1 MGHGRGTWAAWSLV
15 AMPRILAD
23 EYDGVDEIDGR
34 GEMRLALAQMDTRL
48 GDIEGICS
56 RVLDQAMI
64 AASHGA
70 HLMCVPV
77 PLTVGIAPTS
87 LIEYGNFQHAL
98 IVTLQALAEK
108 LDPLGIACLFPSI
121 VSFEGAPI
129 FEIFILRDGHVVP
142 ARSLIARE
150 RGPRSDEAWLP
161 PVFDIAGTRV
171 AISFDLARDMES
183 LPVGTD
189 IVIYFPAY
197 GYDDSNEETAAVASI
212 RDGFFVDS
220 VAKTGLWLACMAP
233 VGAYDGAVYT
243 GGSFVMDDA
252 EHVIAAAPCFEEG
265 LLISEISHG
274 TVPDAI
280 DPDLLPRWNREE
292 WLWESARL
300 YLRDVVARQAPGKVA
315 LLLSGDL
322 ATSLLATL
330 AVDAVGS
337 RNVIGVIIQHE
348 GALTPREECIEN
360 ERLRVAREAADNLR
374 IQVVECDPSSDC
386 RYEEL
391 RAALECE
398 GEVRRLGKVVSS
410 AQRED
415 FDTLLGV
422 ARRVDACCVSAL
434 TKTEYAL
441 CAPAALRDGLSQ
453 CVCAPFGDI
462 YLSNLEFIARW
473 RNRRSPAIPEALVS
487 LASVEKSLASIIGRA
502 VSSLTGD
509 VELEEKVASVLRSQ
523 APSKI
528 DEALRAHID
537 KGLDFEENPLVG
549 SSPQALRAL
558 MLLIQYGE
566 AARRK
571 LPAMPVLSAR
581 SLAERSW
588 PVSLGWSD
596 MGRDGEGLITVDMLV
611 QMEQARSSE
620 EGSSHRSQAREEIMG
635 MIGSLFGIT
644 PEQMA
649 HMQSEEGQRELRQ
662 GLGDIEAMLR
672 KMMESSQGAMG
683 LAGSDGANHSA
694 QARGAFPFAPGGAAP
709 FFSQN

>member
-1 MGHGRGTWAAWSLV
+1 M
-15 AMPRILAD
+15 D
-23 EYDGVDEIDGR
+23 EYDGMDEIDGR

-56 RVLDQAMI
+56 RVFDQAMI
-64 AASHGA
+64 ASSHGA

-87 LIEYGNFQHAL
+87 LIECGNFQHAL
-98 IVTLQALAEK
+98 IVALQALAEK
-108 LDPLGIACLFPSI
+108 LEPLGIACLFPSI

-171 AISFDLARDMES
+171 AVSFDLARDMES

-189 IVIYFPAY
+189 LVIYFPAY

-212 RDGFFVDS
+212 RDGFFVDT

-233 VGAYDGAVYT
+233 VGAFDSAVYT

-252 EHVIAAAPCFEEG
+252 EHVIAVAPCFEEG
-265 LLISEISHG
+265 LLVSEISHG
-274 TVPDAI
+274 TVPDSI

-292 WLWESARL
+292 WLWESTRL
-300 YLRDVVARQAPGKVA
+300 YLRDVVARQASGRVA
-315 LLLSGDL
+315 LLLAGDL
-322 ATSLLATL
+322 ATSLLAAL

-337 RNVIGVIIQHE
+337 RNVIGVVVQHE
-348 GALTPREECIEN
+348 GALTPQEECAEN
-360 ERLRVAREAADNLR
+360 ERLRVARQVASNLR
-374 IQVVECDPSSDC
+374 IQVVECEPSSSRGC
-386 RYEEL
+386 EE
-391 RAALECE
+391 AWTTLECE
-398 GEVRRLGKVVSS
+398 GEAKHFGKATSN
-410 AQRED
+410 ARGED
-415 FDTLLGV
+415 LDALLGV
-422 ARRVDACCVSAL
+422 ARRVDACCVSAM

-441 CAPAALRDGLSQ
+441 CAPAALRDGLSH

-473 RNRRSPAIPEALVS
+473 RNRRSPVIPETLVS
-487 LASVEKSLASIIGRA
+487 LASVEGGMGSIIERA
-502 VSSLTGD
+502 IPALTGD
-509 VELEEKVASVLRSQ
+509 GELEEKVASVLRSQ

-537 KGLDFEENPLVG
+537 KGLDFEENPLAG

-588 PVSLGWSD
+588 PISLGWSD
-596 MGRDGEGLITVDMLV
+596 MGRKGEDLMTVDTLI
-611 QMEQARSSE
+611 QMEQERSST
-620 EGSSHRSQAREEIMG
+620 EGSSHRAQARDEIMG
-635 MIGSLFGIT
+635 LIGNLFGIT

-662 GLGDIEAMLR
+662 GLGDIESMLR
-672 KMMESSQGAMG
+672 KMMESSPGAMG
-683 LAGSDGANHSA
+683 SAGPDGANQGA
-694 QARGAFPFAPGGAAP
+694 QSRGAFPFTPGGTAP

>member
-1 MGHGRGTWAAWSLV
+1 
-15 AMPRILAD
+15 MPRTLVG

-56 RVLDQAMI
+56 RVFDQAMI

-70 HLMCVPV
+70 HLMCVPA

-87 LIEYGNFQHAL
+87 LIECGNFQHAL
-98 IVTLQALAEK
+98 IVALQALAEK
-108 LDPLGIACLFPSI
+108 LEPLGIACLFPSI

-150 RGPRSDEAWLP
+150 RGPRSDEAWFP

-171 AISFDLARDMES
+171 AVSFDLARDMES

-300 YLRDVVARQAPGKVA
+300 YLRDVVAREASGKVA

-322 ATSLLATL
+322 ATSLLAAL

-337 RNVIGVIIQHE
+337 RNVIGVVMQHE
-348 GALTPREECIEN
+348 EALTPREESIES
-360 ERLRVAREAADNLR
+360 ERLRVARATASNLR
-374 IQVVECDPSSDC
+374 IQVIECEPSSNC
-386 RYEEL
+386 GCEEPW
-391 RAALECE
+391 AALERE
-398 GEVRRLGKVVSS
+398 GEAKRLGKAVPS
-410 AQRED
+410 ARHD
-415 FDTLLGV
+415 DLDALLRV
-422 ARRVDACCVSAL
+422 ARRVDACCVSAM

-441 CAPAALRDGLSQ
+441 CAPAALMDGLSQ
-453 CVCAPFGDI
+453 CVCAPFGDV

-473 RNRRSPAIPEALVS
+473 RNRRSPVIPETIVSLVS
-487 LASVEKSLASIIGRA
+487 VERSLGSIVDRA
-502 VSSLTGD
+502 VPSLTGD
-509 VELEEKVASVLRSQ
+509 GELEEKVASVLRSQ

-528 DEALRAHID
+528 DDALRAHID
-537 KGLDFEENPLVG
+537 KGLDFEENPLAAL
-549 SSPQALRAL
+549 SPQALRAL

-571 LPAMPVLSAR
+571 LPAMPILSAR

-596 MGRDGEGLITVDMLV
+596 MGRDGEDLITVDTLIR
-611 QMEQARSSE
+611 MEQARSSE
-620 EGSSHRSQAREEIMG
+620 EGSSHRTQAREEIMG
-635 MIGSLFGIT
+635 LIGSLFGIT

-649 HMQSEEGQRELRQ
+649 HMQSEEDQRELRQ
-662 GLGDIEAMLR
+662 GLGDIESMLR

-683 LAGSDGANHSA
+683 LTGSDEANRGA